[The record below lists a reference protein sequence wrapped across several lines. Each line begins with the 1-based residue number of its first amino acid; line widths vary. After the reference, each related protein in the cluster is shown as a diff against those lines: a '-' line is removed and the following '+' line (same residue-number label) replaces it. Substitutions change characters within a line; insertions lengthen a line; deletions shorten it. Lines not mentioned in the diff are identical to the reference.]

1 MKQELKNR
9 LGYIYKIVSPNNKIY
24 IGQTINVKHRKAQ
37 YKTLHFKR
45 QKKLWNNCNFYDWNP
60 LNTFEIIEECLC
72 GDDKLFLN
80 EREIYW
86 ISFYDSFNNGLN
98 CNQGG
103 NGNIGYIPSDETR
116 EKMRQ
121 KKLE

>member
-1 MKQELKNR
+1 MFN
-9 LGYIYKIVSPNNKIY
+9 IYGLPN
-24 IGQTINVKHRKAQ
+24 INFIIRRNYFV
-37 YKTLHFKR
+37 
-45 QKKLWNNCNFYDWNP
+45 NN
-60 LNTFEIIEECLC
+60 
-72 GDDKLFLN
+72 KLFLN